1 MVRTFLKYVLVCG
14 VVYMAWNVGPVYIAY
29 REFSAEV
36 AGATRVGGRGPE
48 RELVAVVARL
58 ADRIGVPVA
67 RKAIKVRKEANRTY
81 LEVTYTEELRLAPA
95 VTYPWTFSINA
106 EGLAVTPQT
115 VSDVI
120 DEVLP

>member
-14 VVYMAWNVGPVYIAY
+14 LVYMAWNVGPVYLAY
-29 REFSAEV
+29 REFRTEV
-36 AGATRVGGRGPE
+36 AGATRVVGRGSE

-67 RKAIKVRKEANRTY
+67 REAIKVRKEVTRTY
-81 LEVTYTEELRLAPA
+81 LKVTYTEELRLAPA
-95 VTYPWTFSINA
+95 VTYPWTFSIKA
-106 EGLAVTPQT
+106 EGLAVTPHT

-120 DEVLP
+120 EQVLQ

>member
-14 VVYMAWNVGPVYIAY
+14 LVYMAWNVGSVYLAY
-29 REFSAEV
+29 REFRTEV
-36 AGATRVGGRGPE
+36 AGATRVVGRGSE

-67 RKAIKVRKEANRTY
+67 REAIKVRKEGTRTY
-81 LEVTYTEELRLAPA
+81 LKVTYTEELRLAPA
-95 VTYPWTFSINA
+95 VTYPWTSSINA
-106 EGLAVTPQT
+106 EGLAVKPHT

-120 DEVLP
+120 EQVLQ